1 MFANKRIP
9 FERFGGAIC
18 IKARWVGGREAVKS
32 VNIKFLD
39 TLNTATS
46 GLALVACAL
55 VSTFVNFGGA
65 LYLKVITQVGGR
77 ESSIERLDVFL

>member
-1 MFANKRIP
+1 MHKGEMGRRA
-9 FERFGGAIC
+9 GGGEKC
-18 IKARWVGGREAVKS
+18 Y
-32 VNIKFLD
+32 IKFLD